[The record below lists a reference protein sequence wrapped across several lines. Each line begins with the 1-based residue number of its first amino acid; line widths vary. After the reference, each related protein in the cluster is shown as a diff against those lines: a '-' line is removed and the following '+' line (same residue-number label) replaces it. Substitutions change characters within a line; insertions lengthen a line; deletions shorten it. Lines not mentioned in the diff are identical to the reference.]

1 MTRGTDARSS
11 SGHDGN
17 ALIVALL
24 LTITLVGVVVSG
36 SSMMKANQSR
46 AETSF
51 LVTGQAAEFA
61 RSGLI
66 EAVNWFRRQ
75 PVQPVTVFEPV
86 LDTSA
91 DPKILDTEDPDIGLM
106 REFKITGRLWG
117 RYEVWK
123 RWDADPD
130 PERLAWRNQVR
141 VEDVSLKRQ
150 RNTAG
155 NVWRIRS
162 IGYIYDRRDPNVD
175 FRSYPNRIVASET
188 LEAEISRM
196 SIALPGQ
203 AALCV
208 RRGDNVSIKKNGRV
222 LGGSVAAGIFYPQG
236 TGSPSV
242 HSQGEVTGV
251 PGLSPSV
258 VYDDSFEYVFGV
270 GDSGLQA
277 MADLYIEEE
286 ADFPCPL
293 PPASLT
299 VFDDPGTWL
308 TFGSSRKLEGTGIVV
323 IKGNVKMNAGSL
335 SFFDGLLYIDGD
347 LDMHAPFVMQGAFI
361 VTGTISV
368 QGIGDFG
375 DLVYDDTTLGLVQQ
389 NLASYRISRPARRLI
404 QE

>member
-1 MTRGTDARSS
+1 MTRGTDSRSQR
-11 SGHDGN
+11 GHEGN

-24 LTITLVGVVVSG
+24 LTITLVGIVVSG

-46 AETSF
+46 TETSF

-75 PVQPVTVFEPV
+75 PVQPVTTFQPV
-86 LDTSA
+86 LDTAA

-141 VEDVSLKRQ
+141 VEDVSLKRG
-150 RNTAG
+150 RPTAG
-155 NVWRIRS
+155 NVWRVRS

-188 LEAEISRM
+188 LEAEISRL

-203 AALCV
+203 AALCA
-208 RRGDNVSIKKNGRV
+208 RRGDDVTIKKNGRV
-222 LGGSVAAGIFYPQG
+222 LGGSLAAGIFYPQG
-236 TGSPSV
+236 TGSPTLMNGS
-242 HSQGEVTGV
+242 EVTGV
-251 PGLSPSV
+251 PDLAPSV
-258 VYDDSFEYVFGV
+258 VYDDSLDYVFGV
-270 GDSGLQA
+270 SEAGLQA
-277 MADLYIEEE
+277 MADLLLEDP
-286 ADFPCPL
+286 ADFPSPL
-293 PPASLT
+293 PPASLI
-299 VFDDPGTWL
+299 VYDDPADL
-308 TFGSSRKLEGTGIVV
+308 LVFSPSRKLEGTGIVV
-323 IKGNVKMNAGSL
+323 IKGNVRMSPGSL
-335 SFFDGLLYIDGD
+335 SFFDGLLYIDGN
-347 LDMHAPFVMQGAFI
+347 LDMNAPFVMQGAFI
-361 VTGTISV
+361 VTGTVTV
-368 QGIGDFG
+368 QGVGDFG
-375 DLVYDDTTLGLVQQ
+375 DLVYSDTTLSLVQD
-389 NLASYRISRPARRLI
+389 NLASYRISRPATQTI